1 MPGTIEVKYSDYY
14 LVNGLVFKPPFE
26 YRFAFQMTETI
37 VADIWVVTVISLDGK
52 RREMITVL
60 SLILYE
66 LWDNFTV
73 QMKCDRERF
82 IQDTANEMCSSN
94 SKVCIISKPN
104 Q

>member
-1 MPGTIEVKYSDYY
+1 MPGT
-14 LVNGLVFKPPFE
+14 
-26 YRFAFQMTETI
+26 M
-37 VADIWVVTVISLDGK
+37 VAYIWVATVISLDGK
-52 RREMITVL
+52 RREMIAVL

-66 LWDNFTV
+66 LWGNFTV
-73 QMKCDRERF
+73 KMKCDRERF